1 MATLSNDGCF
11 LAQARNI
18 KSSDGLAALM
28 AALTTFR
35 SDEQVQAAGCE
46 GLGGI
51 PRTTASLN
59 DALEAGAIDAIVAAA
74 NAHTGVAGV
83 QRCACRALQ
92 ATKDHVAYKERAGEA
107 GALDFIAQAMM
118 QFPNDANLQRD
129 ASYALFC
136 LMTPPG
142 HVANRQRAEAA
153 GVRAALAQATENP
166 LMGSDE
172 RRHARNAMAEM
183 GDAGGSQ
190 DSPPPPLAEPH
201 WGAIV
206 TGSNDAE
213 AVRD

>member
-1 MATLSNDGCF
+1 MATISNDDHI

-18 KSSDGLAALM
+18 KSGDGLAALI

-35 SDEQVQAAGCE
+35 SDEQVQAEGCE

-74 NAHTGVAGV
+74 NAHTGVARV

-107 GALDFIAQAMM
+107 GALEFIAQAMVH
-118 QFPNDANLQRD
+118 FPNDADLQRD

-142 HVANRQRAEAA
+142 HTANRQRAEAA
-153 GVRAALAQATENP
+153 GVRAALEQVTKNP
-166 LMGSDE
+166 FMGSDE
-172 RRHARNAMAEM
+172 KRHAGNAKAEM
-183 GDAGGSQ
+183 EDA
-190 DSPPPPLAEPH
+190 AESH

-206 TGSNDAE
+206 TGSNADAE
-213 AVRD
+213 AASD